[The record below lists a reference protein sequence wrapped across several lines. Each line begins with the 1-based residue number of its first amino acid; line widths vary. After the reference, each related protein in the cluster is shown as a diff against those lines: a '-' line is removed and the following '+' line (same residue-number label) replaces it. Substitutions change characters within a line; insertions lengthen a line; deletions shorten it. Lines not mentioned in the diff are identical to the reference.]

1 MSLVLLEALALPEAR
16 LTGLSDQLLEPLVL
30 LQQLLTRIEEM
41 LYRSPVTLKSYEVL
55 QIFQC
60 TQSKQGSVIITVPGS
75 RIICYLLQRFL
86 FMLLALL

>member
-16 LTGLSDQLLEPLVL
+16 LSGLSDQLLVPLVF

-41 LYRSPVTLKSYEVL
+41 LHRSLVPFKSYEVL
-55 QIFQC
+55 QISQC
-60 TQSKQGSVIITVPGS
+60 TQAEQGSIIITVPGS

>member
-1 MSLVLLEALALPEAR
+1 LSLVLLEALALPEAR

-41 LYRSPVTLKSYEVL
+41 LHRSPVTLKSYEVL
-55 QIFQC
+55 QIFQR
-60 TQSKQGSVIITVPGS
+60 TQAEQGSVIITVPGS